1 MTTRI
6 KAEKFLSFWEESWGK
21 LSPEWSAN
29 FLEDPRTKQILEY
42 PGLLILNAV
51 QQFKKLD
58 EILTHL
64 EGSSVPEKSRL
75 SSKVEASPQ
84 PVNSKKAPLT
94 TPAELQIIHEWLT
107 RMSVA
112 KFDPDSTFPR
122 LIIKSD
128 KETCQSKRKYKS
140 EPEAISALIK
150 LEEVSGDLIKQ
161 LPYRCN
167 ICLEFHNTHLISR
180 ETIQKLLRKYQP
192 HKKR

>member
-29 FLEDPRTKQILEY
+29 FLDDPRTKQILEY

-64 EGSSVPEKSRL
+64 KGSSIAEESRL
-75 SSKVEASPQ
+75 GSKVEVSLQ
-84 PVNSKKAPLT
+84 TVTNKKAPLA

-107 RMSVA
+107 RMSTA

-140 EPEAISALIK
+140 EPAAIFALIK
-150 LEEVSGDLIKQ
+150 LEEVKGDLIKQ
-161 LPYRCN
+161 LPYKCN
-167 ICLEFHNTHLISR
+167 ICREFHNTHLISR

-192 HKKR
+192 NKNR